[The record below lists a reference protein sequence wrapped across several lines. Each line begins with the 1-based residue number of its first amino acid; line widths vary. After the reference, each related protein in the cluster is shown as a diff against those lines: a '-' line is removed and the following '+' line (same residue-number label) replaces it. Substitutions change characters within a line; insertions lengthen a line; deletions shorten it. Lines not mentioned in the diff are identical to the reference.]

1 MCLRQSTSKASNS
14 DHIPA
19 CSFCIRR
26 GGGREERGRREG
38 GEKREEGARI
48 PLTDNGSEEGGWTL
62 IFDPQ
67 GDQEVT
73 GEVWYI
79 GEGHSGGGSCLHIL
93 YNQNKCYDR
102 ESSLILLSLLA
113 PPLEW

>member
-1 MCLRQSTSKASNS
+1 ML
-14 DHIPA
+14 
-19 CSFCIRR
+19 
-26 GGGREERGRREG
+26 GGEEGGRREG

-48 PLTDNGSEEGGWTL
+48 PLSDNGSEQGGWAL

-102 ESSLILLSLLA
+102 ESSRILLSLLA
-113 PPLEW
+113 PSLEW